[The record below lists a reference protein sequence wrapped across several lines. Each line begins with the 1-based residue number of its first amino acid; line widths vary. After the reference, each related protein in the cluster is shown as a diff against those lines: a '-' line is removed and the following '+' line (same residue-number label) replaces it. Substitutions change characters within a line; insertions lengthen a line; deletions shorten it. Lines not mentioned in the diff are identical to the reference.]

1 MNNKKSKQNVNFGQ
15 KLKRARE
22 SLGLT
27 QEKVS
32 EYLGLGP
39 RYKRHRTK

>member
-32 EYLGLGP
+32 IS
-39 RYKRHRTK
+39 K